1 VISWTVALPWL
12 LSLATITWG
21 IISFTAQQRQ
31 ANRQPF
37 LKLQLDVGF
46 LATETVARLAT
57 ETDPIEWEKARIT
70 FWRLYWGQLS
80 IAENPRVESV
90 MVELGR
96 LVPEDP
102 VQGPVLPMKS
112 LGPLSYKLA
121 HSVRDLVEES
131 WTVRLIQLPK
141 IRLAG
146 QSR

>member
-1 VISWTVALPWL
+1 MISWTVAVPWL
-12 LSLATITWG
+12 LSLATIAWG

-37 LKLQLDVGF
+37 LKLQLDLGF

-57 ETDPIEWEKARIT
+57 ETDPAEWEKARIT

-96 LVPEDP
+96 LVPEKP
-102 VQGPVLPMKS
+102 VQAPVLPMNS
-112 LGPLSYKLA
+112 LGPLSYQLA
-121 HSVRDLVEES
+121 HAVRDLVEES
-131 WTVRLIQLPK
+131 WTVRLFRLPVK
-141 IRLAG
+141 GLAG
-146 QSR
+146 QLR